1 MSSSVSGLYQP
12 CFTAVR
18 GSSIPRQTH
27 EYALAVKGGV
37 SGGGRVVRIGV
48 GGRGRGAGGGGR
60 GRGCTEYDVPE

>member
-27 EYALAVKGGV
+27 EYALAVKGAV
-37 SGGGRVVRIGV
+37 SGGGRVRIGV
-48 GGRGRGAGGGGR
+48 CGRVGRGQDRGDVGGGGQ
-60 GRGCTEYDVPE
+60 GLH